1 MGTHFANGVT
11 NVSGNDELAALR
23 TPDPMQYYSWSNDFN
38 AFTATE
44 WVVTETAAGSTQT
57 IVDGAGGLFAQTNVS
72 AGATDA
78 TQVQWAGASGA
89 AVLTVF
95 WDSTKDLI
103 MKSRFKLLTA
113 TTNVALI
120 GAATVDTT
128 LAASLPTDGIYFLKA
143 TGVATLTANVRKAG
157 SSTSLALGTMTD
169 DTFCTAT
176 MVYTALDGTWR
187 AYFNGALTAANATAS
202 ISPTAGLSVGISL
215 LNAATTAHVLTVDY
229 LNIMVQR

>member
-11 NVSGNDELAALR
+11 NVSGNDEMAALR
-23 TPDPMQYYSWSNDFN
+23 TVDPSQYYSWFDDFN
-38 AFTATE
+38 NFTAAQ

-78 TQVQWAGASGA
+78 SQVQWAGTA
-89 AVLTVF
+89 ATAILTTF
-95 WDSTKDLI
+95 WDVTKDLI
-103 MKSRFKLLTA
+103 MKTRFKLSTA

-128 LAASLPTDGIYFLKA
+128 LAASLPTDGLYFLKA

-157 SSTSLALGTMTD
+157 SSTSIALGTVAD
-169 DTFCTAT
+169 DTFCTAS
-176 MVYTALDGTWR
+176 MVYTAIDGTWR
-187 AYFNGALTAANATAS
+187 GYFNGALTGVNATAS
-202 ISPTAGLSVGISL
+202 ISPTAGLSPGIAL
-215 LNAATTAHVLTVDY
+215 LNAAATAHVLTVDY